1 MIEEAGLAPL
11 RATLEADD
19 YRLDVTEDG
28 DRIAVRISA
37 GPQACADCLVPK
49 PILTDIVRRALG
61 EPDRPIDIAYP
72 GDAP

>member
-1 MIEEAGLAPL
+1 MIDETGLAPL

-19 YRLDVTEDG
+19 YRMDVTEDG

-49 PILTDIVRRALG
+49 PILADIVRRAIN
-61 EPDRPIDIAYP
+61 EPDRPIDVTYP
-72 GDAP
+72 AE